1 MHSSS
6 DNRSILSNSIK
17 IAIVLFLMVIAGIAY
32 AAGSQYSGNWLV
44 YLTFTLVAN
53 ALLINGF
60 RRRSL
65 FFDTFIGIFLW
76 LGFWLKFSLRMAFN
90 QAVFADALAFDG
102 SPEAFDLAL
111 IASCSGLA
119 ALLLASVVRERLFVY
134 PNEAP
139 ACNPSGLFLLYRRYR
154 LQCVVAFLA
163 MVMLV
168 ATSNAWLGIY
178 QRGMVAQTVLPYG
191 LSGVYKWLLQFGL
204 ASISALIIRFEIEL
218 NRNLTLLAV
227 VPALLESFLSNV
239 SLLSRGMILNSA
251 GLAFGGLRLLSSM
264 KVRVSFQRLAAIAV
278 AFAMLFAA
286 SVLTVNYLRA
296 TAYGDALPVS
306 SAQPTPMVTAV
317 KHMTVPLFLDR
328 WIGIEGVVAVSSSKA
343 LGWDL
348 WREVWQERFRE
359 GELSIYDKR
368 FVDTPYTTNLDAPK
382 FHFVSLPG
390 IVAFLY
396 FPGSLVFLFV
406 ALAFCGLL
414 AAAIEIATYHYS
426 GQNWILSSLVAQVI
440 AYRYAHFGY
449 VPAQSYLLFGTLV
462 LNVAILFAA
471 DRILRRHLA
480 ASAVVAE

>member
-1 MHSSS
+1 MHSSPA
-6 DNRSILSNSIK
+6 NSLISKMIK
-17 IAIVLFLMVIAGIAY
+17 IALVLFLTAIAGIAY
-32 AAGSQYSGNWLV
+32 AAGSNYSGNWLV
-44 YLTFTLVAN
+44 YLLFTLVAN

-60 RRRSL
+60 RRRAL

-76 LGFWLKFSLRMAFN
+76 LGFWLKFSLRMALN
-90 QAVFADALAFDG
+90 QAAFGDALAFDG

-111 IASCSGLA
+111 IVSSCGLA
-119 ALLLASVVRERLFVY
+119 ALLLASVVRERFFVY

-154 LQCVVAFLA
+154 LQCVAAFLA

-168 ATSNAWLGIY
+168 AVSNAWLGIY

-191 LSGVYKWLLQFGL
+191 LNGVYKWLLQFGL
-204 ASISALIIRFEIEL
+204 ASLSALIIRFEIEL
-218 NRNLTLLAV
+218 NRNLTLMAA

-251 GLAFGGLRLLSSM
+251 GLALGGARLLSSM
-264 KVRVSFQRLAAIAV
+264 KVRVGFPRIAAVAIA
-278 AFAMLFAA
+278 FAVLFAA
-286 SVLTVNYLRA
+286 SVLTVNFLRA
-296 TAYGDALPVS
+296 TSYEDAVAVS
-306 SAQPTPMVTAV
+306 PTQPAPSATTI

-348 WREVWQERFRE
+348 WREAWQERFRE
-359 GELSIYDKR
+359 GALSIYDKR
-368 FVDTPYTTNLDAPK
+368 FVDTPYTANPDAPK

-414 AAAIEIATYHYS
+414 AAAIEIATYRYA
-426 GQNWILSSLVAQVI
+426 GQNWVLCSLVAQVI
-440 AYRYAHFGY
+440 AFRYAHFGY

-471 DRILRRHLA
+471 DRILRRSLA
-480 ASAVVAE
+480 APAVAAQ

>member
-1 MHSSS
+1 M
-6 DNRSILSNSIK
+6 IK
-17 IAIVLFLMVIAGIAY
+17 VAALLFFMVVAGIGY
-32 AAGSQYSGNWLV
+32 LAGSNYSGNWLV
-44 YLTFTLVAN
+44 YLAFTLITN

-60 RRRSL
+60 RRRAL

-76 LGFWLKFSLRMAFN
+76 LGFWLKFSLRIALN
-90 QAVFADALAFDG
+90 QAAFGDALAFDR

-111 IASCSGLA
+111 IVSSCGLA
-119 ALLLASVVRERLFVY
+119 ALLLASVVRERFFVY

-154 LQCVVAFLA
+154 RECVTAFLV

-168 ATSNAWLGIY
+168 AISNAWLGIY

-191 LSGVYKWLLQFGL
+191 LNGVYKWLLQFGL
-204 ASISALIIRFEIEL
+204 ASLSALIIRFEIEL
-218 NRNLTLLAV
+218 NRNVTLMAV
-227 VPALLESFLSNV
+227 VPVLLESFLSNV

-251 GLAFGGLRLLSSM
+251 GLAFGGWRLLSSM
-264 KVRVSFQRLAAIAV
+264 NVRVGFPRVAAIAV
-278 AFAMLFAA
+278 AFAVLFAA

-306 SAQPTPMVTAV
+306 STQPTPTGTAV

-328 WIGIEGVVAVSSSKA
+328 WIGIESVVAVSSSKA

-348 WREVWQERFRE
+348 WREAWQERFRD
-359 GELSIYDKR
+359 GELSIYDKK
-368 FVDTPYTTNLDAPK
+368 FIESPYTSNLEKPK

-396 FPGSLVFLFV
+396 FPGSLAFLFV

-414 AAAIEIATYHYS
+414 AAAIEIATYRYA
-426 GQNWILSSLVAQVI
+426 GQNWILCSLIAQVI

-462 LNVAILFAA
+462 LNVAIFFLA

-480 ASAVVAE
+480 VAAE

>member
-1 MHSSS
+1 MQSYPEKTI
-6 DNRSILSNSIK
+6 DLLKMKK
-17 IAIVLFLMVIAGIAY
+17 IALMLFFVVIAGIAGT
-32 AAGSQYSGNWLV
+32 AGSNYSGNWLF
-44 YLTFTLVAN
+44 YLLFTLVAN
-53 ALLINGF
+53 SLLINGF
-60 RRRSL
+60 RRRAL

-76 LGFWLKFSLRMAFN
+76 LGFWLKFSLRMALN
-90 QAVFADALAFDG
+90 QAAFGDALAFDG

-111 IASCSGLA
+111 IVSSFGLA
-119 ALLLASVVRERLFVY
+119 ALLLASVVRERFFVY

-154 LQCVVAFLA
+154 LQCVAVFLV
-163 MVMLV
+163 MVILV

-191 LSGVYKWLLQFGL
+191 LNGVYKWLLQFGL
-204 ASISALIIRFEIEL
+204 ASLSALIIRFEIEL
-218 NRNLTLLAV
+218 NRNLTLMAV

-251 GLAFGGLRLLSSM
+251 GLALGGARLLSSM
-264 KVRVSFQRLAAIAV
+264 KVRVGIVRAAAIALS
-278 AFAMLFAA
+278 FAVLFVA
-286 SVLTVNYLRA
+286 SVLTVNFLRA
-296 TAYGDALPVS
+296 TAYEDAVAVS
-306 SAQPTPMVTAV
+306 PQPAPSATTI

-348 WREVWQERFRE
+348 WREAWQERFRE

-368 FVDTPYTTNLDAPK
+368 FVDTPYVANPNASK

-406 ALAFCGLL
+406 ALTFCGLF
-414 AAAIEIATYHYS
+414 ASAIEIATYHYA
-426 GQNWILSSLVAQVI
+426 GRNWVLCSLVAQVI

-449 VPAQSYLLFGTLV
+449 VPAQSYLLFGTLA
-462 LNVAILFAA
+462 LNVAILFVA
-471 DRILRRHLA
+471 DRLLRRFLA
-480 ASAVVAE
+480 APTMQAQ